1 MACCLVHHEKS
12 HFKKYL
18 FIYFLIYFIWLHQVL
33 VVACQLR
40 LSCPTSYGIFVPQP
54 RIEPVSSTL
63 QGGLFT
69 TGPRG
74 KSLEVRFLTVSV

>member
-1 MACCLVHHEKS
+1 VACCLVHHEKS

-18 FIYFLIYFIWLHQVL
+18 FIHLLIYFIGLHQVL

-40 LSCPTSYGIFVPQP
+40 LSRPASYEIFVPQP

-69 TGPRG
+69 TGPPG
-74 KSLEVRFLTVSV
+74 KSLEVTFLTASV